1 MQRGLLAW
9 LRIALRLPLALLL
22 LFGGLLTVSIVF
34 PLAAAP
40 TRGRIASRW
49 SRWLLR
55 CCGIRLRGTVDE
67 RLIGAAAGVSGSGV
81 SGTGGSG
88 SGVSGTGGSG
98 AGILGSGMSGPSV
111 HGPSVHG
118 TDVLDTGV
126 PPGCMLV
133 PNHVSWLDIF
143 LVQASAPSS
152 FVAKA
157 EIRSWPLIGWLVA
170 GAGTL
175 FIERRRR
182 HAIHDLNR
190 HIERALR
197 DGRRVA
203 VFPEGT
209 TGAGDRLMPF
219 HGNLIEAA
227 LRAEAPIVPVGI
239 RYLDEHGNMP
249 EAVRFIGNTT
259 FVISFFRVLGE
270 PRVIAE
276 AHYLAPVS
284 GATRQ
289 AVAAH
294 ARQAIAERLRLP
306 VDDEVPLVV
315 RALRARG

>member
-1 MQRGLLAW
+1 MRRGLLAW
-9 LRIALRLPLALLL
+9 LRIALRLPPAIALLL
-22 LFGGLLTVSIVF
+22 GGLLTVFIVF
-34 PLAAAP
+34 PLASAP
-40 TRGRIASRW
+40 ARARIVSRW

-55 CCGIRLRGTVDE
+55 CCGIHLRETLE
-67 RLIGAAAGVSGSGV
+67 
-81 SGTGGSG
+81 SGTP
-88 SGVSGTGGSG
+88 
-98 AGILGSGMSGPSV
+98 GIS
-111 HGPSVHG
+111 
-118 TDVLDTGV
+118 
-126 PPGCMLV
+126 GCMLV
-133 PNHVSWLDIF
+133 ANHVSWLDIF
-143 LVQASAPSS
+143 LVQASVPAS

-157 EIRSWPLIGWLVA
+157 EIRRWPLIGWLVA

-182 HAIHDLNR
+182 HAIHDVNR
-190 HIERALR
+190 HIERALLE
-197 DGRRVA
+197 GRRVA

-209 TGAGDRLMPF
+209 TGAGDRLLPF

-227 LRAEAPIVPVGI
+227 LRAQAPIVPVGI
-239 RYLDEHGNMP
+239 RYVDHDGNMP

-276 AHYLAPVS
+276 TYYLPPVN

-306 VDDEVPLVV
+306 FDDELPQVV
-315 RALRARG
+315 RALRARGDPARG